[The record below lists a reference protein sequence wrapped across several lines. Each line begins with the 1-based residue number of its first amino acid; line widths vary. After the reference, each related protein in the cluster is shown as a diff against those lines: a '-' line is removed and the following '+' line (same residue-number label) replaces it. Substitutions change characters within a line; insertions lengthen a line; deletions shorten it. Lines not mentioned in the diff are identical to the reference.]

1 MSGTFFPAFFVLVGE
16 LSELSLFI
24 DESGSD
30 DLRDRYYLL
39 ALVLHE
45 QDEEVSKSIPCE
57 CSLAEKGLLDIP
69 FRVSPLLNGHADYE
83 NMDPVDRRR
92 LLSSFRVV
100 FRHMLV
106 RYTCI
111 TLKT

>member
-1 MSGTFFPAFFVLVGE
+1 M
-16 LSELSLFI
+16 
-24 DESGSD
+24 
-30 DLRDRYYLL
+30 
-39 ALVLHE
+39 
-45 QDEEVSKSIPCE
+45 
-57 CSLAEKGLLDIP
+57 SLAEKGLLDIP
-69 FRVSPLLNGHADYE
+69 FRVSPLLNGHDDYE